1 LGISICNVVLS
12 YKNVKTTFQEVILFF
27 QKSTDPISD
36 LMLTPTKVQPGQDE
50 SNKDY
55 GLKVIMA

>member
-1 LGISICNVVLS
+1 VVLL